1 MTRTALRAVSLD
13 LDGLDADAVE
23 EACFA
28 AGAHSVVLTDRR
40 DDAILEPKPG
50 EIRLWPATRLQAI
63 FADDCADAAAIAQ
76 LADAIG
82 CTPERLTVEDVPER
96 VWEREWLKDFVPMRF
111 GDRLWICPSHAT
123 VQEPDAVVVKLDPGL
138 AFGTGTHPTTR
149 LCLEYLDARRRASGS
164 TAAPAAGVA
173 AELVVDYGCGSGV
186 LAIAALKLEPAAR
199 ALAHDIDPQ
208 ALTATHDNAQA
219 NGVGERLHTVLDA
232 DDLAARVAERG
243 GTGLLLANILSGPLC
258 ELAPRLTALLAPG
271 GELVLAG
278 LLDEQADEVI
288 AAYAPAVPLQRW
300 RTLDG
305 WTCLA
310 GRKAA
315 ADRKTTADRKAAASL
330 A

>member
-1 MTRTALRAVSLD
+1 MRAVSLD

-63 FADDCADAAAIAQ
+63 FAADCADAGAIAQ
-76 LADAIG
+76 LAAAIG

-111 GDRLWICPSHAT
+111 GQRLWICPSHAA
-123 VQEPDAVVVKLDPGL
+123 VQDPGAVVVNLDPGL

-149 LCLEYLDARRRASGS
+149 LCLEYLDSRRATPG
-164 TAAPAAGVA
+164 
-173 AELVVDYGCGSGV
+173 LVVDYGCGSGV
-186 LAIAALKLEPAAR
+186 LAIAALKLEPAAL

-208 ALTATHDNAQA
+208 ALTATHDNALA
-219 NGVGERLHTVLDA
+219 NGVGDRLQGFLEA
-232 DDLAARVAERG
+232 SDLAARVAAYG
-243 GTGLLLANILSGPLC
+243 GTRLLLANILSGPLC
-258 ELAPRLTALLAPG
+258 ELAPRLSALLAPG

-288 AAYAPAVPLQRW
+288 AAYAPALALQRW
-300 RTLDG
+300 RTLEG

-310 GRKAA
+310 GRKSAA
-315 ADRKTTADRKAAASL
+315 APA
-330 A
+330 